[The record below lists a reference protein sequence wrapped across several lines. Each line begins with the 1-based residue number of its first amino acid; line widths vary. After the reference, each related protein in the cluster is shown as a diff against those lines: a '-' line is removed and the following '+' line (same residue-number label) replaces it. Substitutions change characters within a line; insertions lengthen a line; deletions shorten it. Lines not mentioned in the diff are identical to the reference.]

1 MVYSAQSVRLNRC
14 LAPSGTC
21 ENSAIRAHSVQNAA
35 VMGLLQRNGH
45 VKASSPRIHKDDSFS
60 LVWQDTGRNLA
71 TTFEGFCS
79 AHDTDLFLPIDSRPL
94 DVADREQLFLYAYRA
109 VARELHTAMEAGI
122 RTQSIYKQRVEAGI
136 DKGDQPGAAGM
147 LAVELMASAYSTY
160 EYKTALDQALTE
172 RRYEVLNHEIIRL
185 TNQAPAIAASVFF
198 GLDTRQYDEERPRV
212 ALNIFPTAKDE
223 TLAIFSFTEKDA
235 VAILEYIRGI
245 LESDG
250 FYQKYLLSRTL
261 LMHGENFV
269 VAPSIFDS
277 WPPQKRD
284 AISDFSLK
292 TVRLNSSEESEHL
305 FLF

>member
-1 MVYSAQSVRLNRC
+1 VL
-14 LAPSGTC
+14 T
-21 ENSAIRAHSVQNAA
+21 
-35 VMGLLQRNGH
+35 
-45 VKASSPRIHKDDSFS
+45 
-60 LVWQDTGRNLA
+60 
-71 TTFEGFCS
+71 
-79 AHDTDLFLPIDSRPL
+79 RP
-94 DVADREQLFLYAYRA
+94 
-109 VARELHTAMEAGI
+109 
-122 RTQSIYKQRVEAGI
+122 
-136 DKGDQPGAAGM
+136 
-147 LAVELMASAYSTY
+147 
-160 EYKTALDQALTE
+160 
-172 RRYEVLNHEIIRL
+172 
-185 TNQAPAIAASVFF
+185 NQAPAIAASVFF